1 MIMKRSSLSV
11 IRSVARK
18 DMKILLQERGTLMY
32 LFVLP
37 LLFILALGGT
47 YGLREPPE
55 ATAIHLPV
63 VNLDAGSEASQ
74 TLIQALNQGGSIRCD
89 LYEETKARAAFAK
102 GTIKR
107 LLTIPANYSAD
118 LEAGHEVTL
127 QLVNAFDASYAR
139 SEAVHR
145 VVAGVTADLSLQS
158 QLIRS
163 FRQMA
168 DMQAGSSQEQQAF
181 TTEIIIDQAQS
192 QFERSRTEPLLGVQ
206 ESWAQHLLEG
216 DENDINPLNVYVP
229 GFAVL
234 FIFLTAQTTAQ
245 SIYEEKEIGSFRR
258 LLAAPINKLAVAI
271 GKMAPNFIAGLTQII
286 VLFGAGVY
294 LFPVIGLDHMTL
306 GNDFL
311 AFALVCF
318 AVLLCSSSLG
328 VLIAGIARTNA
339 QISAFSQVVLWIF
352 GFAAIWLDKFARISP
367 FDIISKLIPHTWANG
382 AFLDLTIRGQ
392 GLVEIMPSLLVLCGF
407 SLVFFAVGLWRFD
420 YR

>member
-1 MIMKRSSLSV
+1 MKRSSLPV
-11 IRSVARK
+11 TFSVARK
-18 DMKILLQERGTLMY
+18 DLKILLKERGTLMY

-47 YGLREPPE
+47 YGVGDTPE
-55 ATAIHLPV
+55 VAAINLPV

-74 TLIQALNQGGSIRCD
+74 TLIQALSQGGGIQCE
-89 LYEETKARAAFAK
+89 LYEEAEARVAFDK

-107 LLTIPANYSAD
+107 MLTIPANYAAD
-118 LEAGHEVTL
+118 LESGDVVTL
-127 QLVNAFDASYAR
+127 QLVNASDASYTK

-145 VVAGVTADLSLQS
+145 VITGVSADLSLQS
-158 QLIRS
+158 QLISS

-168 DMQAGSSQEQQAF
+168 DMQAGSSPGQQAF

-192 QFERSRTEPLLGVQ
+192 QFERSRTEPFLGLQ
-206 ESWAQHLLEG
+206 EIWPQHLLEG
-216 DENDINPLNVYVP
+216 DQEEINPLNVYVP

-258 LLAAPINKLAVAI
+258 LLAAPISKLTVLM
-271 GKMAPNFIAGLTQII
+271 GKMVPNFIAGLTQLV
-286 VLFGAGVY
+286 VLFGVGIY
-294 LFPVIGLDHMTL
+294 ILPVFGLDRMTL

-311 AFALVCF
+311 AFLLVCF
-318 AVLLCSSSLG
+318 VVLLCSTSLG
-328 VLIAGIARTNA
+328 VLIAGVAQTKA
-339 QISAFSQVVLWIF
+339 QISAFSQVILWTF
-352 GFAAIWLDKFARISP
+352 GFAGIWMDQIALTSP

-382 AFLDLTIRGQ
+382 AFLDLFVRGQ
-392 GLVEIMPSLLVLCGF
+392 GLAEIMPSLLVLCGF
-407 SLVFFAVGLWRFD
+407 TLVFFVVGFWRFD

>member
-1 MIMKRSSLSV
+1 MKRSRIPVAL
-11 IRSVARK
+11 SVARK
-18 DMKILLQERGTLMY
+18 DIKILMKDRGTLIY

-47 YGLREPPE
+47 AGMGDTPE
-55 ATAIHLPV
+55 VAAIPLPV
-63 VNLDAGSEASQ
+63 LNLDAGSEASQ
-74 TLIQALNQGGSIRCD
+74 TLINALNQGGSVQCD
-89 LYEETKARAAFAK
+89 LYEEAEAKAAFDK

-107 LLTIPANYSAD
+107 LLTIPANYDAD
-118 LEAGHEVTL
+118 LEAGHTVTL
-127 QLVNAFDASYAR
+127 QLVNASDASYTK

-145 VVAGVTADLSLQS
+145 VIAGVTADLSLQS
-158 QLIRS
+158 QLISS

-168 DMQAGSSQEQQAF
+168 DMQAGSSPQQQTF

-192 QFERSRTEPLLGVQ
+192 QFERSRMEPLLGL
-206 ESWAQHLLEG
+206 EEIWPHRLLEG
-216 DENDINPLNVYVP
+216 DAQDINPLYEYLP

-258 LLAAPINKLAVAI
+258 LLAAPINKLTI
-271 GKMAPNFIAGLTQII
+271 LMGKMAPNFITGLTQLV

-294 LFPVIGLDHMTL
+294 LFPVIGLDRMTL

-318 AVLLCSSSLG
+318 VILLCSTSLG
-328 VLIAGIARTNA
+328 VLIAGVARTKA
-339 QISAFSQVVLWIF
+339 QISAISQAALWIL
-352 GFAAIWLDKFARISP
+352 GFAAIWLDKFAQTSP

-382 AFLDLTIRGQ
+382 AFLDLIVRGQ
-392 GLVEIMPSLLVLCGF
+392 GLAEVMPSLLALCGF
-407 SLVFFAVGLWRFD
+407 TLVFFTVGLWRFD

>member
-1 MIMKRSSLSV
+1 MNKLNLSV
-11 IRSVARK
+11 ASSVARK
-18 DMKILLQERGTLMY
+18 DLKILLKERGTLLY

-47 YGLREPPE
+47 AGMGDTPE
-55 ATAIHLPV
+55 AGAIPLPI

-74 TLIQALNQGGSIRCD
+74 TMLDALNQSGGIQPE
-89 LYEETKARAAFAK
+89 LYEEEEARAAFDK
-102 GTIKR
+102 GGIKR
-107 LLTIPANYSAD
+107 MLTIPSDYGAD
-118 LEAGHEVTL
+118 LEAGRTVTL
-127 QLVNAFDASYAR
+127 QLVNASDASYTK
-139 SEAVHR
+139 SELVHR
-145 VVAGVTADLSLQS
+145 VITGVTADLSLQS
-158 QLIRS
+158 QLISS

-192 QFERSRTEPLLGVQ
+192 QFERSRTEPLLGLQ
-206 ESWAQHLLEG
+206 EIWPQHLLAG
-216 DENDINPLNVYVP
+216 DEEEVNPLDMYVP

-258 LLAAPINKLAVAI
+258 LLAAPISKLTI
-271 GKMAPNFIAGLTQII
+271 LMGKMVPNFITGLIQIV
-286 VLFGAGVY
+286 VLFGAGIY
-294 LFPVIGLDHMTL
+294 LFPVIGLDPMTL

-318 AVLLCSSSLG
+318 VVLLSSTSLG
-328 VLIAGIARTNA
+328 VLIAGVARTKA

-352 GFAAIWLDKFARISP
+352 GFAAIWLDKFAQISP

-382 AFLDLTIRGQ
+382 AYLDLIVRGQ
-392 GLVEIMPSLLVLCGF
+392 GLTEVMPSLLVLCGF
-407 SLVFFAVGLWRFD
+407 TLVFFVVGFWRFD